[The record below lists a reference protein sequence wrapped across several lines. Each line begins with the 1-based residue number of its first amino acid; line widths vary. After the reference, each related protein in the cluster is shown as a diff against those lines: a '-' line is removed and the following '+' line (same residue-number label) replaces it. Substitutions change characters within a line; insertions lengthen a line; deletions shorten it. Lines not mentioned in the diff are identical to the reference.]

1 MMRRQTV
8 SPSDG
13 DGVAPAGFEDRARIP
28 GIVSPQGRG
37 RQIAVQL
44 LPEGDHVDVIERNA
58 VEQTRWRDHGR
69 DAQAI
74 HEFREGRTGAGF
86 RFWRPVS
93 MPPPTSW
100 RRWRSDL
107 MSGPLGKRGT
117 QDERPSDG
125 SSRPLEEITPARL
138 GIGVLLSRLHDAYS
152 WQNLPAP
159 RVRPSPIQRSSI
171 SSTTHVARR
180 RIQQRQSRLGGTD
193 EGRSPKSSERPG
205 TQTYPPAP
213 RRRAGL
219 TVPGYLRSPGPL
231 SGPLELKWLLR

>member
-1 MMRRQTV
+1 MMRWQTV

-13 DGVAPAGFEDRARIP
+13 DGVASAGFEGLARIP

-44 LPEGDHVDVIERNA
+44 PPERDHGDVVEWNA

-138 GIGVLLSRLHDAYS
+138 GIGALLSRLHDAYS

-205 TQTYPPAP
+205 TQTYPPRPGDAP
-213 RRRAGL
+213 DSRY
-219 TVPGYLRSPGPL
+219 PGTSGGPDHSPDL
-231 SGPLELKWLLR
+231 WS